1 MSRRQAISGSVTKS
15 QFPMIRTFF
24 AILLIAAQ
32 FLIFVQ
38 PAAAQSSGELPVYI
52 VQPGDTI
59 NVIAIRF
66 GITADDLIA
75 ANDIVDPNILNVGT
89 ALKIP
94 GLEGFSGTLTTDV
107 AGLGATLNG
116 LSRLYQFSADQI
128 IRLNRITSPAEIYVG
143 STLVLPS
150 LEDTT
155 SLRPTAPIHSGL
167 SLLETAIQQNANPWT
182 VLEVNSARGSSAL
195 LPGEPVYATSTA
207 DPASVFGSDLVQ
219 SVEINPLPL
228 RQGKTEVISVKTNG
242 PVSLSGELNGKPL
255 QFFMVTENE
264 YAAIQGVHALSAT
277 GLTSIKVQAEAPN
290 ADPFTIEQSILI
302 ESGYYPQDP
311 ALFVDP
317 ATLDAAFTKP
327 EDDRIRAVTAPANPE
342 RYWSGIF
349 KQPVDE
355 PACIKSWFGN
365 RRSYNGGPFDYFHTG
380 VDYGVCANLNI
391 YAPAPG
397 RVVFSE
403 QVTVRGIATII
414 DHGWG
419 VYSGIWH
426 QSKSVVKVGDMVD
439 TGQLIGEIG
448 GTGRVTGPHLHWEVW
463 ANGVQVEPLDWL
475 DNLYPEDFLPAE

>member
-1 MSRRQAISGSVTKS
+1 
-15 QFPMIRTFF
+15 MIRKLI
-24 AILLIAAQ
+24 AILFITAQ
-32 FLIFVQ
+32 FLLFVQ

-66 GITADDLIA
+66 GITANDLIA
-75 ANDIVDPNILNVGT
+75 ANDIADPNILNVGT

-107 AGLGATLNG
+107 AGLGATLSG
-116 LSRLYQFSADQI
+116 LSRLYTLSSDQI
-128 IRLNRITSPAEIYVG
+128 VRLNRITSPAEIYVG

-155 SLRPTAPIHSGL
+155 SLRPTAPIRDGV
-167 SLLETAIQQNANPWT
+167 SLLETAVSQNANPWT
-182 VLEVNSARGSSAL
+182 VLEINSARGSSAL
-195 LPGEPVYATSTA
+195 LPREPVYTTSEA
-207 DPASVFGSDLVQ
+207 APASVFGSELVQ
-219 SVEINPLPL
+219 SVDISPLPL
-228 RQGKTEVISVKTNG
+228 RQGKTEVITVKTNG
-242 PVSLSGELNGKPL
+242 PATLSGELNGRAL
-255 QFFMVTENE
+255 QFFQVTENE
-264 YAAIQGVHALSAT
+264 YAAIQGVHALTAT
-277 GLTSIKVQAEAPN
+277 GLTGIKIEAQTSDT
-290 ADPFTIEQSILI
+290 DPFTIEQSILI

-317 ATLDAAFTKP
+317 ATIDEAFTKP
-327 EDDRIRAVTAPANPE
+327 EDDRIRAVVAPVNPE
-342 RYWSGIF
+342 RYWTEIF
-349 KQPVDE
+349 RQPVDE

-391 YAPAPG
+391 YSPAPG

-426 QSKSVVKVGDMVD
+426 QSKTLVKVGDVIE

-448 GTGRVTGPHLHWEVW
+448 GTGRVTGPHLHWEIW

-475 DNLYPEDFLPAE
+475 ENVYPEDFLPEE

>member
-1 MSRRQAISGSVTKS
+1 
-15 QFPMIRTFF
+15 MIRFLISFF
-24 AILLIAAQ
+24 VIAAQ
-32 FLIFVQ
+32 FIFILQ
-38 PAAAQSSGELPVYI
+38 PAAAQSTTDLPVYI
-52 VQPGDTI
+52 VQSGDTI

-66 GITADDLIA
+66 GISANDLIA
-75 ANDIVDPNILNVGT
+75 ANDIADPNILNVGT

-107 AGLGATLNG
+107 AGLGATLSG

-128 IRLNRITSPAEIYVG
+128 VRLNRITSPAEIYVG

-155 SLRPTAPIHSGL
+155 SLRPTAPIQTGV
-167 SLLETAIQQNANPWT
+167 SLLETAVRQNANPWT
-182 VLEVNSARGSSAL
+182 VLEINSARGSSAL
-195 LPGEPVYATSTA
+195 LPREPVYTTSEA
-207 DPASVFGSDLVQ
+207 EPASVFGSNLVQ
-219 SVEINPLPL
+219 SVDISPLPL
-228 RQGKTEVISVKTNG
+228 RQGKTEVITVKTIS
-242 PVSLSGELNGKPL
+242 PVTLSGELNGKTL
-255 QFFMVTENE
+255 QFFQVTENE
-264 YAAIQGVHALSAT
+264 YAAIQGVHALTPT
-277 GLTSIKVQAEAPN
+277 GLTGIKVEAQAATS
-290 ADPFTIEQSILI
+290 DSFTIEQSILI

-311 ALFVDP
+311 ALYVDP
-317 ATLDAAFTKP
+317 ATIDEAFTKP
-327 EDDRIRAVTAPANPE
+327 EDDRVRAIITPVNPE
-342 RYWSGIF
+342 RYWTEIF

-403 QVTVRGIATII
+403 EVTVRGIATII

-426 QSKSVVKVGDMVD
+426 QSKTLVNVGDFIEE
-439 TGQLIGEIG
+439 GQPIGEIG
-448 GTGRVTGPHLHWEVW
+448 GTGRVTGPHLHWEIW

-475 DNLYPEDFLPAE
+475 DNLYPENFLPEE

>member
-1 MSRRQAISGSVTKS
+1 
-15 QFPMIRTFF
+15 MIRKLI
-24 AILLIAAQ
+24 AILFITAQ
-32 FLIFVQ
+32 FLLFVQ
-38 PAAAQSSGELPVYI
+38 PVAAQSSGELPVYI

-66 GITADDLIA
+66 GITANDLIA
-75 ANDIVDPNILNVGT
+75 ANDIADPNILNVGT

-107 AGLGATLNG
+107 AGLGATLSG
-116 LSRLYQFSADQI
+116 LSRLYQFSSDQI
-128 IRLNRITSPAEIYVG
+128 VRLNRITSPAEIYVG

-155 SLRPTAPIHSGL
+155 SLRPTAPIRDGV
-167 SLLETAIQQNANPWT
+167 SLLETAVSQNANPWT
-182 VLEVNSARGSSAL
+182 VLEINSARGSSAL
-195 LPGEPVYATSTA
+195 LPREPVYTTSEA
-207 DPASVFGSDLVQ
+207 APASVFGSELVQ
-219 SVEINPLPL
+219 SVDISPLPL
-228 RQGKTEVISVKTNG
+228 RQGKTEVITIKTNG
-242 PVSLSGELNGKPL
+242 PVTLSGELNGRAL
-255 QFFMVTENE
+255 QFFQVTENE
-264 YAAIQGVHALSAT
+264 YAAIQGVHALTAT
-277 GLTSIKVQAEAPN
+277 GLTGIKIEAQTSDT
-290 ADPFTIEQSILI
+290 DPFTIEQSILI

-317 ATLDAAFTKP
+317 ATIDEAFTKP
-327 EDDRIRAVTAPANPE
+327 EDDRIRAVVAPVNPE
-342 RYWSGIF
+342 RYWTEIF
-349 KQPVDE
+349 RQPVDE

-391 YAPAPG
+391 YSPAPG

-426 QSKSVVKVGDMVD
+426 QSKTLVKVGDVIE

-448 GTGRVTGPHLHWEVW
+448 GTGRVTGPHLHWEIW

-475 DNLYPEDFLPAE
+475 ENLYPEDFLPEE

>member
-1 MSRRQAISGSVTKS
+1 
-15 QFPMIRTFF
+15 MIRKLI
-24 AILLIAAQ
+24 AILFITAQ
-32 FLIFVQ
+32 FLLFVQ
-38 PAAAQSSGELPVYI
+38 PVAAQSSGELPVYI

-66 GITADDLIA
+66 GITANDLIA
-75 ANDIVDPNILNVGT
+75 ANDIADPNILNVGT
-89 ALKIP
+89 SLKIP

-107 AGLGATLNG
+107 AGLGATLSG
-116 LSRLYQFSADQI
+116 LSRLYQFSSDQI
-128 IRLNRITSPAEIYVG
+128 VRLNRITSPAEIYVG

-155 SLRPTAPIHSGL
+155 SLRPTAPIRAGA
-167 SLLETAIQQNANPWT
+167 SLLETAVSQNANPWT
-182 VLEVNSARGSSAL
+182 VLEINSARGSSAL
-195 LPGEPVYATSTA
+195 LPREPVYTTSEA
-207 DPASVFGSDLVQ
+207 APASVFGSELVQ
-219 SVEINPLPL
+219 SVDISPLPL
-228 RQGKTEVISVKTNG
+228 RQGKTEVITVKTNG
-242 PVSLSGELNGKPL
+242 PVTLSGELNGRAL
-255 QFFMVTENE
+255 QFFQVTENE
-264 YAAIQGVHALSAT
+264 YAAIQGVHALTAT
-277 GLTSIKVQAEAPN
+277 GLTGIKIEAQTSDT
-290 ADPFTIEQSILI
+290 DPFTIEQSILI

-317 ATLDAAFTKP
+317 ATIDEAFTKP
-327 EDDRIRAVTAPANPE
+327 EDDRIRAVVAPVNPE
-342 RYWSGIF
+342 RYWTEIF
-349 KQPVDE
+349 RQPVDE

-391 YAPAPG
+391 YSPAPG

-426 QSKSVVKVGDMVD
+426 QSKTLVKVGDVIE

-448 GTGRVTGPHLHWEVW
+448 GTGRVTGPHLHWEIW

-475 DNLYPEDFLPAE
+475 ENVYPEDFLPEE